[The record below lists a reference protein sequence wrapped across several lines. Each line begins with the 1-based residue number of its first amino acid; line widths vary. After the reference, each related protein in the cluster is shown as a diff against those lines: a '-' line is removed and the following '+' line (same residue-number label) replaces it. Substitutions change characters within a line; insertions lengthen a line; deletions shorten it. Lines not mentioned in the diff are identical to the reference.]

1 MSEFID
7 RLLGRLLIVAAFLA
21 AASLVAQY
29 GFFIDRKYSGL
40 IMRFDRGIIV
50 FFIAENF
57 IRLLISREKLAYLK
71 THWIDFAFI
80 VFLAAVITSL
90 RFFSKS
96 EIVSAS
102 LARLDIRSVTKAYI
116 IAVQVYIGSV
126 LFLKTV
132 DANRFVTRL
141 NLTAPQLVL
150 VSFASVIGV
159 GTLLLLMP
167 RATATGHTMP
177 FIDALF
183 TAASATCVTGLI
195 VVDTGSHFSRLGQG
209 IILTLIQ
216 IGGIGIMSLVAFSAV
231 AIGRGIGMR
240 ERAMMKDVLSSDFVG
255 EVTKLLRN
263 IVLVTG
269 ICELAGVLVLSRLWA
284 RDFATPMETF
294 YYALFHAVSAF
305 CNAGFS
311 LFTDSLAG
319 FAGRAD
325 VVITFAAL
333 ITIGGLGFLVISNI
347 MSMLVARVR
356 RERPGTRLSLHTRM
370 VLISSAILLVG
381 GTIIFYMLEAR
392 HSMSSMPPDLQ
403 ILTALF
409 SSVTARTAG
418 FSTMSMASLATP
430 TALLMVL
437 LMFIGASPGGTGGG
451 IKTSTMT
458 VLVATLRS
466 ILRGRPNV
474 EFLRRG
480 VPQDVVN
487 KAICVVLLGLGL
499 VFASTVIISIAEGR
513 PLMEVLFEA
522 ASAFGTVGLSQGITG
537 DLTTPSKIVIIMTM
551 FFGRIGPL
559 TLGLAIG
566 QRTMETSYSYPVE
579 RVMIG

>member
-7 RLLGRLLIVAAFLA
+7 RLLSRLLMIAAFLA

-29 GFFIDRKYSGL
+29 GFFLHQRYSGL
-40 IMRFDRGIIV
+40 VVWLDRFIII
-50 FFIAENF
+50 FFIGENF
-57 IRLLISREKLAYLK
+57 IRLLISREKLVYLK
-71 THWIDFAFI
+71 THWVDFAFI
-80 VFLAAVITSL
+80 AFLATVIISL
-90 RFFSKS
+90 RFFSRS
-96 EIVSAS
+96 DIV
-102 LARLDIRSVTKAYI
+102 LATLAKLDISSVTKAYI

-132 DANRFVTRL
+132 DANRFIARL

-167 RATATGHTMP
+167 RATATGHSMP
-177 FIDALF
+177 FIDAFF

-209 IILTLIQ
+209 IILALIQ

-240 ERAMMKDVLSSDFVG
+240 EKAMMKDVLSFDFVG

-269 ICELAGVLVLSRLWA
+269 ICEVAGVLVLSRLWA
-284 RDFATPMETF
+284 GDFATPMETL
-294 YYALFHAVSAF
+294 YYSLFHAISAF

-311 LFTDSLAG
+311 LFTDSLEG
-319 FAGRAD
+319 FAGRAS
-325 VVITFAAL
+325 VVLTFAGL
-333 ITIGGLGFLVISNI
+333 IVIGGLGFLVISNV
-347 MSMLVARVR
+347 MSVLVGRIR
-356 RERPGTRLSLHTRM
+356 RERPGARLSLHSRM
-370 VLISSAILLVG
+370 VLISSLILLVG
-381 GTIIFYMLEAR
+381 GTLVFYVLE
-392 HSMSSMPPDLQ
+392 SGNSLSQMPLGRKV
-403 ILTALF
+403 LTAFF

-418 FSTMSMASLATP
+418 FSTMPMASLATP
-430 TALLMVL
+430 TALLVVL

-480 VPQDVVN
+480 LPQDVVN

-499 VFASTVIISIAEGR
+499 VFASTVVISIAEGK
-513 PLMEVLFEA
+513 PLTEVLFEA
-522 ASAFGTVGLSQGITG
+522 VSAFGTVGLSRGITG
-537 DLTTPSKIVIIMTM
+537 DLTTTSKIVIIMTM

-566 QRTMETSYSYPVE
+566 QRTIETSYSYPVE